1 MYRRGQE
8 EDAIQAL
15 NAVIEKSRVHF
26 YKPIQIAEIL
36 YRHRTQPSLVDLSS
50 LENFRTQS
58 KRWRDEI
65 SLRLVGNKSTSSAK
79 YQDDLFRVVNLI
91 HLQRLSNLNRYG
103 EVEEYIYSE
112 MKKKWDVLL
121 SILNYC
127 IDATPETFSLREL
140 EGMFEAQS
148 GLKRSIDK
156 MFEIAAYT
164 IFSFYILSSRPRMMV
179 KTDPVIPIPGIVK
192 KMLNPGEARKPSI
205 SRVGVANAA
214 DRGLDMV
221 TNFGPVVQVKHL
233 PLSYDLV
240 VDVCSALPMSEVFLV
255 VNSDNMRA
263 RRRLELNPPRN
274 LGGIVSIEG
283 LDDMYSSALNNPGLK
298 LERKYKLLQ
307 DLADGMFL
315 EFPHLREFE
324 TFIRERGYKI

>member
-1 MYRRGQE
+1 MVDFSNFDHVRR
-8 EDAIQAL
+8 
-15 NAVIEKSRVHF
+15 VSKS
-26 YKPIQIAEIL
+26 
-36 YRHRTQPSLVDLSS
+36 
-50 LENFRTQS
+50 
-58 KRWRDEI
+58 WRDEV

-79 YQDDLFRVVNLI
+79 YQDDLFRAITVQNLQKLCI
-91 HLQRLSNLNRYG
+91 EHNPNG

-127 IDATPETFSLREL
+127 IDATPESFSLREM
-140 EGMFEAQS
+140 EQMFDAES

-164 IFSFYILSSRPRMMV
+164 ILSYYIDLSRAKMIV
-179 KTDPVIPIPGIVK
+179 KTDPVIPLPQMVND
-192 KMLNPGEARKPSI
+192 MLNPGRVRTPSI

-240 VDVCSALPMSEVFLV
+240 VEVCSSLPMSEVFLV
-255 VNSDNMRA
+255 VNSDDVEA
-263 RRRLELNPPRN
+263 RHRLELNPPIN
-274 LGGIVSIEG
+274 LVGIVSTEG
-283 LDDMYSSALNNPGLK
+283 LDDMYSSALNNPNLELGTK
-298 LERKYKLLQ
+298 LRLLE
-307 DLADGMFL
+307 DLADGMIL
-315 EFPHLREFE
+315 EFPHLGEFE
-324 TFIRERGYKI
+324 TLYESGATQYNSIICDIVNCIFIKFH